1 MRINKG
7 VLKPKI
13 QQNQNQMKN
22 RLKKGLLV
30 LVVLGVTATIYSMR
44 AVEEVGVCSPFCTGL
59 PAIYPVGPSGPVT
72 VVKTGSFIDFHDSPG
87 PSTHSGGNFTWS
99 SDQPIPG
106 MTSSGGNRLLKT
118 VYIPPT
124 TNPGTYTVTATHPS
138 GGCTCVQ
145 FEIEH

>member
-13 QQNQNQMKN
+13 QQKQNQMKN

-44 AVEEVGVCSPFCTGL
+44 AVEESSTCPPWSTL
-59 PAIYPVGPSGPVT
+59 PAIYAVGPGGPQT

-87 PSTHSGGNFTWS
+87 PSTHSGGNFTWTS
-99 SDQPIPG
+99 NQPIPG
-106 MTSSGGNRLLKT
+106 MTSSGSNRLLKT

-124 TNPGTYTVTATHPS
+124 TTPGIYTVTATHPAHT
-138 GGCTCVQ
+138 GCTSVT